1 MTVNH
6 DKPLKNR
13 RMVWS
18 DTMMLAGVAASAFL
32 MPGSALAAAE
42 TSAADSASEA
52 TGAPS
57 IGEIIVTANRRAER
71 AQDVPISITAISAE
85 SIRERGLKNLGDMQA
100 SVPSLVIASN
110 GQASR
115 EVMSPS
121 IRGQSASFQ
130 GSPAVVVYMNEVPLP
145 AAITLSGQ
153 GGPGNFTDLE
163 NVQVLSGV
171 QGTLFGRNTTGGAI
185 LLTPA
190 KPTDKLEGYL
200 SGGYGNY
207 NMTEFEG
214 VLNVPVSD
222 KIRVRVVAASRDR
235 DGFTHDVNWNKD
247 RDDVHT
253 RMARIGLWLN
263 PVEGVTN
270 YTMAYYGYSH
280 SNGTGSVAQSF
291 NTGYFRV
298 LDTYFPTTF
307 NFCKHATDCSYY
319 DNLIKDQNARGI
331 RSVAHGVDDFAK
343 TETWGISN
351 TTDIDLNDA
360 LKLRNIV
367 SYAMLKSYYANDQDG
382 TIAPVYDTGTTVES
396 RTAPRDWYKTV
407 TEELQFQGTALDKK
421 LTYTVGGFYYK
432 QSPNGRMQSWAI
444 TVCSNPMATG
454 CRIGASTIGVTNESK
469 ALYAQG
475 TFDFGALSPSLDKLR
490 LTAGYRYTWDTV
502 EGTTASWS
510 YTPVGN
516 QQFGQ
521 LCSWKF
527 QFTTNPETDCQFGAK
542 LKSSSPNWTIGLDYR
557 PMSELLLYGKVTK
570 GYKAGGFNSYAVYDN
585 TRTFGPEKVTD
596 YELGFK
602 SNFTVGGVPTV
613 FNVNG
618 FYLDYTNIQRAA
630 GDRNNA
636 TGGNGA
642 ITLSTASAVIK
653 GVEVQGMIRPIRQLE
668 LGGNYSHLS
677 SHYKSFKFDSNSG
690 VWDCTATSV
699 TSPKV
704 FAGADMTC
712 RPLQYLSPN
721 IVSVYGRLSIPTP
734 AKVGDL
740 SLFVSY
746 NWTDAQD
753 TAPLSTETFP
763 DGTVN
768 EPGVRLPSFGIL
780 NVSIDWK
787 NALGSGLDV
796 SVFGTNLTDKEYA
809 TSNTG
814 TFQTIGGQTKIFGE
828 PRMYGVRLRYSFG
841 GR

>member
-1 MTVNH
+1 MNTKRIGKVNR
-6 DKPLKNR
+6 LTGSGR
-13 RMVWS
+13 LL
-18 DTMMLAGVAASAFL
+18 LASVAASAL
-32 MPGSALAAAE
+32 MVPALARAETAAE
-42 TSAADSASEA
+42 QAQSAEPEA
-52 TGAPS
+52 RSFA
-57 IGEIIVTANRRAER
+57 EIIVTANRREER

-85 SIRERGLKNLGDMQA
+85 GIRERGIKNLGDMQA

-115 EVMSPS
+115 DVMSPS

-145 AAITLSGQ
+145 AAITLSSQ

-207 NMTEFEG
+207 NMTEFEA
-214 VLNVPVSD
+214 VLNVPVSE
-222 KIRVRVVAASRDR
+222 KVRVRVVGASRDR
-235 DGFTHDVNWNKD
+235 DGFTQDVKWNKD

-253 RMARIGLWLN
+253 RMARVGLWLN
-263 PVEGVTN
+263 PVDGVTN
-270 YTMAYYGYSH
+270 YTMAYYGYSR
-280 SNGTGSVAQSF
+280 SNGTGTVAQSF
-291 NTGYFRV
+291 NTGYFKV
-298 LDTYFPTTF
+298 LDTFFPTAF
-307 NFCKHATDCSYY
+307 NFCNHATDCSYY
-319 DNLIKDQNARGI
+319 DNLIADQKARGN

-343 TETWGISN
+343 VETWGISN
-351 TTDIDLNDA
+351 TTDIDLTET

-367 SYAMLKSYYANDQDG
+367 SYATLKSFYSNDSDG
-382 TIAPVYDTGTTVES
+382 TIAPIYDTGTTVES
-396 RTAPRDWYKTV
+396 RTAPRDWYKVV
-407 TEELQFQGTALDKK
+407 TEELQLQGSALDNK

-432 QSPNGRMQSWAI
+432 QSPDGEMQSYSI
-444 TVCSNPMATG
+444 NVCSNPTTAG
-454 CRIGASTIGVTNESK
+454 CRIGTSTIGVTNESK

-475 TFDFGALSPSLDKLR
+475 TLDFGALTPALDKVR

-502 EGTTASWS
+502 EGTTAAWS

-521 LCSWKF
+521 LCAWKF
-527 QFTTNPETDCQFGAK
+527 QFTTSPATDCRFDAK
-542 LKSSSPNWTIGLDYR
+542 LKSSSPNWTVGLDYR
-557 PMSELLLYGKVTK
+557 PMSELMVYAKVTK
-570 GYKAGGFNSYAVYDN
+570 GYKAGGFNSYAVYEN

-596 YELGFK
+596 YEIGFK
-602 SNFTVGGVPTV
+602 SNFNVGGVPTM

-630 GDRNNA
+630 GDRNPA

-642 ITLSTASAVIK
+642 ITLNNASAVIK
-653 GVEVQGMIRPIRQLE
+653 GVEVQAMIRPIEQLE

-677 SHYKSFKFDSNSG
+677 SHYKSFVFDSNSG

-704 FAGADMTC
+704 FAGADMSC

-721 IVSVYGRLSIPTP
+721 IVSVYGRLTLPVPES
-734 AKVGDL
+734 VGEV
-740 SLFVSY
+740 SLLVNY
-746 NWTDAQD
+746 NWTDAQE
-753 TAPLSTETFP
+753 TAPFSTETFP

-768 EPGVRLPSFGIL
+768 EPGVRLPSFGVL
-780 NVSIDWK
+780 NATLDWK
-787 NALGSGLDV
+787 NALNSGMDV
-796 SVFGTNLTDKEYA
+796 SIFGTNLTNKEYA

-814 TFQTIGGQTKIFGE
+814 TFQTIGAQSKIFGE
-828 PRMYGVRLRYSFG
+828 PRMYGIRLRYKFG
-841 GR
+841 D